1 VGDLNITFVFDA
13 VAGALLKEVVAFLR
27 HLPHTH
33 FSSAMAPPTSWLR
46 GFASDF
52 SNLKEPTNVV
62 ILDKTLSETDVDAL
76 STEWMCCVKLPHVT
90 DLPDRLFES
99 CDELLSVDAPLAT
112 RIGDYTFCQCRRL
125 CWVDAPLVTHIG
137 DFAFYQ
143 CEELKVG
150 PLTCVVAI
158 GHSAFIECDALTTM
172 QLPVLTRLG
181 PSAFRSCLRLHHV
194 QLAVLESA
202 PIKSF
207 GNCHSLTRVEAP
219 RLTRVGV
226 KAFLGCGRLAAIP
239 NGAALVNIGKDAFAS
254 CGRLVIVDVP
264 LARLGSDAFHLCVN
278 IREMHL
284 CAGMVALVHGMHG
297 CNPNFIS
304 CPDPALAT
312 FSHAM
317 TAVERSFWTIRTHS
331 ACTAEAADR
340 VKTLLLVYRRRDA
353 PPELAILVLTM
364 LHRY

>member
-1 VGDLNITFVFDA
+1 
-13 VAGALLKEVVAFLR
+13 
-27 HLPHTH
+27 
-33 FSSAMAPPTSWLR
+33 
-46 GFASDF
+46 
-52 SNLKEPTNVV
+52 VV

-76 STEWMCCVKLPHVT
+76 STECMRCIKLPYVT
-90 DLPDRLFES
+90 DLPDLLFES
-99 CDELLSVDAPLAT
+99 CEELISVDAPAAL

-158 GHSAFIECDALTTM
+158 GENAFFECGALVTM
-172 QLPVLTRLG
+172 QLPALTRIG
-181 PSAFRSCLRLHHV
+181 PSAFRSCMRLRHV
-194 QLAVLESA
+194 ELAVLETA
-202 PIKSF
+202 AATLF
-207 GNCHSLTRVEAP
+207 EGCYSLMQVKAP
-219 RLTRVGV
+219 RLKMAEDG
-226 KAFLGCGRLAAIP
+226 AFQGCGNLVAVP
-239 NGAALVNIGKDAFAS
+239 NEAALKHIGHDAFAS
-254 CGRLVIVDVP
+254 CISLAAVDVP
-264 LARLGSDAFHLCVN
+264 LARLGYDAFHLCVN

-284 CAGMVALVHGMHG
+284 GAGTVALVRGMYG

-340 VKTLLLVYRRRDA
+340 VKTLLLVYRRLPHK
-353 PPELAILVLTM
+353 PPTEMAIIVLTM
-364 LHRY
+364 LHRYEER